1 MKNGNGH
8 KIYFSEKEYKVLSF
22 IRDFIKKYDY
32 SPTLL
37 EVGKHFGYSRARAGA
52 IIRDLYKM
60 GLIYKGESNHR
71 KIRMTSSQ
79 INSVKDLKFNRE
91 FQAHG

>member
-8 KIYFSEKEYKVLSF
+8 KIYFSEKKFKVLIF

-32 SPTLL
+32 SPTLSEL
-37 EVGKHFGYSRARAGA
+37 AKHFGYSRARAGA
-52 IIRDLYKM
+52 IVRDLYKM

-71 KIRMTSSQ
+71 RIRMTTNQ
-79 INSVKDLKFNRE
+79 LKSVKDLKFNRE
-91 FQAHG
+91 FQAHA